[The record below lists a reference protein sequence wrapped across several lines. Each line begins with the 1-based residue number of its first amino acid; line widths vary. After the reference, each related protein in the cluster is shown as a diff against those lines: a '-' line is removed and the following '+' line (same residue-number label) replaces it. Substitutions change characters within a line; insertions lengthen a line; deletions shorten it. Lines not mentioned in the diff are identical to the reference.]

1 MTKARDVIERINRM
15 DNRFDQ
21 DQERMRDILHML
33 EITSMKQ
40 DKMYEAVSRLTD
52 RVMNLE
58 KDVALMIR
66 KAEYSAKKEE

>member
-40 DKMYEAVSRLTD
+40 DKMYDAVSRLTD

-66 KAEYSAKKEE
+66 KADAHE